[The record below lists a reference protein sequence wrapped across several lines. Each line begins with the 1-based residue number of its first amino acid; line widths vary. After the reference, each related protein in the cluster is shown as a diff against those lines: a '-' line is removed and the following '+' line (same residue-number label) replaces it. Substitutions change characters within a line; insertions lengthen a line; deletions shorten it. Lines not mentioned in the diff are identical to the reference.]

1 MYYKLISG
9 TGSYQDKTTK
19 ERKTLLMAE
28 KVYLPKGA
36 TEWDIFETLTEAMT
50 FYNIESIPNEITMS
64 TKTTLGTT
72 KTILGATK
80 ENLEII
86 TQYSFSSQF
95 TSKEITET
103 IEMGLRQGIGKGL
116 QTLLLEIRKC
126 VQY

>member
-19 ERKTLLMAE
+19 ERKTLLLAE

-50 FYNIESIPNEITMS
+50 FYNIESIPNEKIMS
-64 TKTTLGTT
+64 TKIILGT
-72 KTILGATK
+72 TK
-80 ENLEII
+80 ENLEVI

-95 TSKEITET
+95 TSKELIET
-103 IEMGLRQGIGKGL
+103 IEMSLRQHIETDL

-126 VQY
+126 VN